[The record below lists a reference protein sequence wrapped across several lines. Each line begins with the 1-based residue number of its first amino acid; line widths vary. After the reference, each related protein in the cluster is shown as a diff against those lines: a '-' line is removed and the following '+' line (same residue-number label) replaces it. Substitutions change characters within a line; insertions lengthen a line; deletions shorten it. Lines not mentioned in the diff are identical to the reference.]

1 MTLLPS
7 RYGLRNKAYAR
18 PCSAVAG
25 TNESSQAIGGAVQY
39 VVYGVV
45 AVVLIALLMG
55 QALGTPVLFAY
66 VTSGSMAPTLET
78 GDGFVAVPTAIVTDP
93 VVGDIVVFRAER
105 LHGGELTT
113 HRIIDERQGGYVT
126 QGDANFVSDQS
137 SGEPLVTDGQIV
149 ATALAIDGTVV
160 RIPHLGT
167 VAATLRAGLDGGLNA
182 LSRTGISTP
191 DTERLTPMLFVA
203 GILTLLAA
211 RVIDRPSKPS
221 RSGRDRN
228 REPERPGKNESF
240 DTRWVLVGSIVILS
254 VGAMVGMTIP
264 AGTETIGIVSSQGDS
279 SNPTIVPVGGSDSYE
294 TVIHN
299 GGTIPTVSY
308 FESRSDGI
316 DIKPKRVRLAANETT
331 NVTVT
336 LHAPDETGYF
346 LRSKTEY
353 RYFAIL
359 PASMI
364 DALYHLHPWIPYI
377 VINALLIGVILPLW
391 RLSQEHTITSTRT
404 RTPPVR
410 PR

>member
-1 MTLLPS
+1 M
-7 RYGLRNKAYAR
+7 
-18 PCSAVAG
+18 
-25 TNESSQAIGGAVQY
+25 IQY

-78 GDGFVAVPTAIVTDP
+78 GDGFVAVPAAIASDP
-93 VVGDIVVFRAER
+93 VVGDVVVFRAER

-113 HRIIDERQGGYVT
+113 HRIIDERPGGYVT

-160 RIPHLGT
+160 RIPYLGT
-167 VAATLRAGLDGGLNA
+167 VAATLRTGLNGGLNT
-182 LSRTGISTP
+182 LSRTGIAVP

-203 GILTLLAA
+203 GVLTLLAA
-211 RVIDRPSKPS
+211 RVIDAPTDSEA
-221 RSGRDRN
+221 SGRDRS
-228 REPERPGKNESF
+228 REPERAGENDGF
-240 DTRWVLVGSIVILS
+240 DTRWILVGSIVVLC
-254 VGAMVGMTIP
+254 VGAMVGMTVP

-279 SNPTIVPVGGSDSYE
+279 SNPTIIPVGGSDSYE
-294 TVIHN
+294 AVIHN
-299 GGTIPTVSY
+299 GGTVPTVSY

-316 DIKPKRVRLAANETT
+316 DVEPKRVRLAANETA

-336 LHAPDETGYF
+336 LHAPGETGYF

-353 RYFAIL
+353 RYFAVL
-359 PASMI
+359 PASVM
-364 DALYHLHPWIPYI
+364 DALYHLHPWSPYI
-377 VINALLIGVILPLW
+377 VINGLLIGVILLLW
-391 RLSQEHTITSTRT
+391 RLTREKATPPIRT
-404 RTPPVR
+404 RAPPVR